1 MSKIVVE
8 GKMTYEGMSHSFE
21 AKENGNVELL
31 EQEHNVRGV
40 SRVDRMGNMVFEP
53 DNPRVPTPP
62 LMLLVAAGKN
72 FRVRRSSQNY
82 IVSLKLPIVQSRAE
96 SERLHHEV
104 WAEALGEITLDRKA
118 IADTMV

>member
-21 AKENGNVELL
+21 SNGNVELL
-31 EQEHNVRGV
+31 EQEHSVRGV
-40 SRVDRMGNMVFEP
+40 SHVDKMGNMTFEP

-62 LMLLVAAGKN
+62 LMLLVASGKN
-72 FRVRRSSQNY
+72 YRVRRSSQNY
-82 IVSLKLPIVQSRAE
+82 IVSLKLPIVQSRTE
-96 SERLHHEV
+96 SEKMHREA
-104 WAEALGEITLDRKA
+104 WAEAMGEITLDRKA

>member
-21 AKENGNVELL
+21 SNGNVELL
-31 EQEHNVRGV
+31 EQEHSVRGV
-40 SRVDRMGNMVFEP
+40 SHVDKMGNMAFEP

-62 LMLLVAAGKN
+62 LMLLVASGKN
-72 FRVRRSSQNY
+72 YRVRRSSQNY
-82 IVSLKLPIVQSRAE
+82 IVSLKLPIVQSRTE
-96 SERLHHEV
+96 SEKLHREA
-104 WAEALGEITLDRKA
+104 WADAMGEITLDRKA

>member
-31 EQEHNVRGV
+31 EQEHSVRGV
-40 SRVDRMGNMVFEP
+40 SHVDKMGNMVFEP

-62 LMLLVAAGKN
+62 LMLLVATGKN
-72 FRVRRSSQNY
+72 YRVRRSSQNY
-82 IVSLKLPIVQSRAE
+82 IVSLKLPIMQSRAE
-96 SERLHHEV
+96 SEKMHCEA
-104 WAEALGEITLDRKA
+104 WADAMGEITLDRKA
-118 IADTMV
+118 IADTML